1 MANQP
6 IPQLGN
12 LNFQD
17 IKENLTNYLRN
28 QSTFSGYNYEGSAI
42 QTLIDLLAYNTYYYA
57 YYSNIINSES
67 FLDSAQRESSIIS
80 LVKPLGYTVPGRTS
94 SRARVVISGL
104 GAATS
109 IQEHAKITSFN
120 ENGLQYSFFTLD
132 PIPVIDGSTDE
143 FEIYEGTEV
152 VNFEALPT
160 FNYTSQKV
168 VFVTDE
174 FDLDTLRVSTIEEV
188 NGENQEFIWARMN
201 SVGYQSQVDERIYFV
216 ERTTNGFAVV
226 FGSINSLGKAI
237 ETNFKNLKIRFL
249 NTSGGAG
256 NGLINF
262 SYSNAI
268 VITRSQ
274 SSGGLDNPDMD
285 RVRFLAPKWFA
296 AQERAVTPN
305 DYKAMLIDAGFF
317 ANETQFNV
325 FGGQDLSPPRFG
337 RVFLSSNISI
347 DSQTISDMISYLSE
361 RSMITVLPEYINANT
376 INIFTDFTFRLGTSQ
391 STKQKQEILTRVKA
405 KFNEINSTVNSFNV
419 SFSATNFSNILTSE
433 VDPNIQITPD
443 DFEIYFEKSLTP
455 NQEYLYNLENE
466 FYLPIFEYV
475 DITDYFDL
483 NNDYLTQMGVTGIPN
498 AYKGV
503 FKLFARTTLSKN
515 YKIDLQLWAR
525 DPDSGAQIQIP
536 GNHGYF
542 IATKGVLNIKS
553 GIIDN
558 GKSANLKINFK
569 NKYFSIGLN
578 NLVNFNYKIV
588 TVL

>member
-17 IKENLTNYLRN
+17 IKENLTNYLQN

-80 LVKPLGYTVPGRTS
+80 LVKPLGYTVPGRRS
-94 SRARVVISGL
+94 SRARVIASGL
-104 GAATS
+104 GSSSS
-109 IQEHAKITSFN
+109 IPEHSKITSFN

-132 PIPVIDGSTDE
+132 PIPIIDGSTEE
-143 FEIYEGTEV
+143 FEIYEGSEV
-152 VNFEALPT
+152 VNFEALPN

-168 VFVTDE
+168 IFVTNE
-174 FDLDTLRVSTIEEV
+174 FDLDTLRVTTVEEV
-188 NGENQEFIWARMN
+188 DGENQEFVWSRMN
-201 SVGYQSQVDERIYFV
+201 SVGYPSQVDERIYFV

-226 FGSINSLGKAI
+226 FGSINSLGKPI

-249 NTSGGAG
+249 NTNGNAG

-337 RVFLSSNISI
+337 RVFLSSNVSI

-361 RSMITVLPEYINANT
+361 RSVITVLPEYINANT

-391 STKQKQEILTRVKA
+391 SSKQKQEILTRVKA

-419 SFSATNFSNILTSE
+419 SFSASNFSNILTSE
-433 VDPNIQITPD
+433 VDSNIQITPD
-443 DFEIYFEKSLTP
+443 DFEIYFEKTLTS

-483 NNDYLTQMGVTGIPN
+483 NKEYLDQIGAIGIPN

-503 FKLFARTTLSKN
+503 FKMFARTNLSKN

-525 DPDSGAQIQIP
+525 DPDSGAQIQIS

-558 GKSANLKINFK
+558 GKSANLKVNFK

-578 NLVNFNYKIV
+578 NLVNFNYKNV